1 MIRLNKQSAIIVLLT
16 VLAISFAISIWFLV
30 ETDLHELN
38 RRKVFV
44 MYAGSLVKTFESVL
58 GPAFQKDT
66 GYGYVGEGRGSLQ
79 IANMIID
86 EQRRPDVFISAE
98 TIPILKLIDH
108 NSDLAQWLVKFASA
122 EIVIAYTPNSAFF
135 NNIEKARKGQLPWY
149 EVLSIGR
156 FKFGRTDPELD
167 PMGYYTIITAKLA
180 NLYYSNQKIKQRI
193 LGDDR
198 NPDQVFLEEALKTAL
213 ESGQIDAAAS
223 YKHEAVARGL
233 PYITLPQ
240 EINLG
245 NVTFSNFY
253 RQASYTLLSGQTIYG
268 EPILFS
274 HTILK
279 TSRNID
285 GSIAFVKYLLS
296 EEGQHLLKN
305 DGVNPIKASI
315 EGDFEKIPSI
325 IKSVVAGAQK

>member
-1 MIRLNKQSAIIVLLT
+1 MIQLKKKSAIVLLT
-16 VLAISFAISIWFLV
+16 VLVISLAISTWFLV

-44 MYAGSLVKTFESVL
+44 MYAGSLLKTFESVV

-86 EQRRPDVFISAE
+86 EQRRPDVFISAG
-98 TIPILKLIDH
+98 TIPILKLIHH
-108 NSDLAQWLVKFASA
+108 NSALAQWLVKFASA

-135 NNIEKARKGQLPWY
+135 SNLEKARKGQLPWY
-149 EVLSIGR
+149 EVLSNGR
-156 FKFGRTDPELD
+156 FRFGRTDPELD

-180 NLYYSNQKIKQRI
+180 NLYYSNQKIKERI

-198 NPDQVFLEEALKTAL
+198 NPDQIFPEEALKTAL

-233 PYITLPQ
+233 LYITLPQ
-240 EINLG
+240 EINLS

-253 RQASYTLLSGQTIYG
+253 KQASYTLLSSQTIYG

-274 HTILK
+274 YTILK

-285 GSIAFVKYLLS
+285 GSIAFVKFLLS
-296 EEGQHLLKN
+296 EKGQHLLKN
-305 DGVNPIKASI
+305 DGLNPIKPTI
-315 EGDFEKIPSI
+315 EGDFEKIPSV
-325 IKSVVAGAQK
+325 IKSVVAGDQK